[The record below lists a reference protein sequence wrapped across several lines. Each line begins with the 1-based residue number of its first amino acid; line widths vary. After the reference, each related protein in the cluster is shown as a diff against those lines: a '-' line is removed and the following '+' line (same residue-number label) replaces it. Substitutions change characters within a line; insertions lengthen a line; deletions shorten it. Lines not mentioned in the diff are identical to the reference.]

1 MAMGLL
7 TMSDQELTRLDVVQR
22 ALDRRLS
29 QRAAATTL
37 GLSHR
42 QMKRLVA
49 RFRSQ
54 GASGLVS
61 GKRGRSGNHRLP
73 RTFTDQVV
81 ALVRQHYADFGP
93 TLAREKLR
101 ARRKIIL
108 AKETVRQLQSAAG
121 LWLPRR
127 LQST

>member
-1 MAMGLL
+1 MGLL

-37 GLSHR
+37 GLSYR

-81 ALVRQHYADFGP
+81 ALVREHYADFGP
-93 TLAREKLR
+93 TLAREKLQER
-101 ARRKIIL
+101 HGL
-108 AKETVRQLQSAAG
+108 AIGRETLRLLMREAG
-121 LWLPRR
+121 LWLPRAR
-127 LQST
+127 C